1 MKKILMAFAASMV
14 FGYAAAQLEPKT
26 SQGTAPDTIIAP
38 VTNKSPDEIANKGI
52 LHRNT
57 LESGAG
63 KPDNIKRKINKRTK
77 PTDPQIIPR
86 IKTDTTTPKRV
97 LKPIRN

>member
-1 MKKILMAFAASMV
+1 MKKILIAFTATFS
-14 FGYAAAQLEPKT
+14 FGYATAQVEPAT
-26 SQGTAPDTIIAP
+26 SQKKTTDTVVIAAPQSD
-38 VTNKSPDEIANKGI
+38 DDIANKGI

-57 LESGAG
+57 IESGGG

-86 IKTDTTTPKRV
+86 IKTDTTTPKPQKLQR
-97 LKPIRN
+97 RY